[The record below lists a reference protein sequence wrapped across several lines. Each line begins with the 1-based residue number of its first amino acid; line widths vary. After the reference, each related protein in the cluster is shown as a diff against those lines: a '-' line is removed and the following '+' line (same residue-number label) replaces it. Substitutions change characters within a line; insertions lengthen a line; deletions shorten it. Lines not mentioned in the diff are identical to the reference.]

1 MTPEKYYLIDQYSYL
16 TQMEMH
22 MKKINILFPLTM
34 LVVILFMA
42 VSLLAACTSSRMIVK
57 FTENGCTYD
66 GPASI
71 PFGKFKVNWI
81 VNDQKHNKTGLVIIT
96 LAEGKTIADL
106 KADHGVVPPQWV
118 NILWIDQEN
127 AFGSELENVRSY
139 SYEHDLQT
147 QVNYHGEPLYMVC
160 GNEQGM
166 TDPLGPIE
174 ILK

>member
-1 MTPEKYYLIDQYSYL
+1 
-16 TQMEMH
+16 
-22 MKKINILFPLTM
+22 MKKIKILLPLIALAFGT
-34 LVVILFMA
+34 
-42 VSLLAACTSSRMIVK
+42 LLAACTSPRLTVK

-81 VNDQKHNKTGLVIIT
+81 VNDQKHNKTRLVIIT
-96 LAEGKTIADL
+96 LAEGKTSADL

-127 AFGSELENVRSY
+127 VFGSELEKVRHY
-139 SYEHDLQT
+139 SHEHDLQT

-160 GNEQGM
+160 GNEQDM

-174 ILK
+174 VTESVR

>member
-1 MTPEKYYLIDQYSYL
+1 
-16 TQMEMH
+16 
-22 MKKINILFPLTM
+22 MKKIKILLPLIALAFGT
-34 LVVILFMA
+34 
-42 VSLLAACTSSRMIVK
+42 LLAACTSPRLTVK

-96 LAEGKTIADL
+96 LAQGKTIADL
-106 KADHGVVPPQWV
+106 KADHGVVPPKWV

-127 AFGSELENVRSY
+127 AFGSELEKVRHY
-139 SYEHDLQT
+139 SHEHDLQT

-160 GNEQGM
+160 GNEQDM

-174 ILK
+174 VTK